1 MLIYPMK
8 MNRYLAKLEADPQR
22 SSCFR
27 RRTLCSTLA
36 GNDCDLLTVTSFSSD
51 PESLRGRRGVLIT
64 GRVHPGETQASWM
77 MKGVIDFLTG
87 PTLDARILRDNFVF
101 KIVPMLNPDG
111 VINGNYRCS
120 LSGQDLNRQWLAPS
134 RTMHPTIYYTKLM
147 LKRFLED
154 RPVVLFVDLHG
165 HSRKKNVFVYG
176 CDARAE
182 IRGCGPGPSRGRL
195 AERVFPRLLW
205 RASDTFAFSDCSFKV
220 QRSKE
225 SSARVVV
232 WRECQVRLPR
242 TRMSQAGGQGC
253 RQNRAVSRAY
263 CIGSMLHMLM
273 HCLYL

>member
-1 MLIYPMK
+1 
-8 MNRYLAKLEADPQR
+8 
-22 SSCFR
+22 
-27 RRTLCSTLA
+27 
-36 GNDCDLLTVTSFSSD
+36 
-51 PESLRGRRGVLIT
+51 
-64 GRVHPGETQASWM
+64 
-77 MKGVIDFLTG
+77 
-87 PTLDARILRDNFVF
+87 
-101 KIVPMLNPDG
+101 
-111 VINGNYRCS
+111 
-120 LSGQDLNRQWLAPS
+120 
-134 RTMHPTIYYTKLM
+134 MHPTIYYTKLM

-273 HCLYL
+273 QCLYL